1 MRTLDGRAAAMAAA
15 LFAGACATAGSP
27 DAPLRAQFDWFEY
40 AGSDPVYEEHP
51 AAPDEHHNPILS
63 GFYPDPS
70 ITRAGED
77 FYLVTSTFTLG
88 ELLVKPVEM
97 RRDDLRD
104 AYERGLKGAAELV
117 PFNVEAARAYAQIR
131 GDRTIRP
138 PDAVQLACAASAS
151 IDLFITND
159 DRLSRRTI
167 PGIQFLTSLQQ
178 APL

>member
-1 MRTLDGRAAAMAAA
+1 MSRIFWDTNLFVYLIEDVGQLSERVVALRKRMLDRGD
-15 LFAGACATAGSP
+15 S
-27 DAPLRAQFDWFEY
+27 
-40 AGSDPVYEEHP
+40 
-51 AAPDEHHNPILS
+51 
-63 GFYPDPS
+63 
-70 ITRAGED
+70 
-77 FYLVTSTFTLG
+77 LVTSTFTLG

-97 RRDDLRD
+97 RRADLRD

-159 DRLSRRTI
+159 DRLSRRTV